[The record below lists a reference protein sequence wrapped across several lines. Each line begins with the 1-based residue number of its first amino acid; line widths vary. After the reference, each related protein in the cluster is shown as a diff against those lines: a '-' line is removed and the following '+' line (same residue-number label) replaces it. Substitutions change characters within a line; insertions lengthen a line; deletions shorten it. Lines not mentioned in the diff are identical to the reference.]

1 MKQVVIPRKGSF
13 STWGAEKERLGLR
26 CRYALVDERL
36 RVTLVLE
43 PSTRAGERVLFD
55 DEVELMKPLP
65 QKERKLGMEPT
76 TIERPKTKLAG
87 MLAKLHQQAARNPGQ
102 TVRMEL
108 KGGLR
113 IDLIVGI
120 DGMTRILLAR
130 RTVHPSPAE
139 WRTTIANLPTQ
150 PPAETN
156 PEPFIHNGWG
166 CYRAAWRTQ

>member
-1 MKQVVIPRKGSF
+1 MSVIIPRKGAF

-26 CRYALVDERL
+26 CRYALVDEKM

-43 PSTRAGERVLFD
+43 PSTRSGERVLFE
-55 DEVELMKPLP
+55 DEVELAKPLP
-65 QKERKLGMEPT
+65 QKERKSGMKT
-76 TIERPKTKLAG
+76 ATIERPKTKLAG

-130 RTVHPSPAE
+130 RTVHPSPVE
-139 WRTTIANLPTQ
+139 WRTTIANLPSQ
-150 PPAETN
+150 PPTETN

-166 CYRAAWRTQ
+166 CYRAAWRTT